1 MIYFTPFGGSGGGGA
16 PLPPSTTF
24 GSTTRVLGSIVGMNT
39 IVSSSYDDTYVNI
52 ILPFS
57 VNFLGTTYSNVC
69 IGSNSYATFGTGS
82 GAYSSISGSNPPIP
96 GIHISAADNSYQRV
110 FTISESSDLGTAFR
124 IRYEGTNSP
133 GGVVGAPNMVWEL
146 TFYQSYPKIIDVVIG
161 SNAKGAAGSS
171 GVTNGSAYLYVPS
184 NPSASYRITTG

>member
-1 MIYFTPFGGSGGGGA
+1 MIYFTPFWRSSGP
-16 PLPPSTTF
+16 PLPLSATF
-24 GSTTRVLGSIVGMNT
+24 GPTTRALGSIVGMT
-39 IVSSSYDDTYVNI
+39 TRISSSQDDTYVMIN
-52 ILPFS
+52 LPFS
-57 VNFLGTTYSNVC
+57 VNFLGTNYSAVY

-82 GAYSSISGSNPPIP
+82 SKFSNISGSNPPIP

-124 IRYEGTNSP
+124 IRYEGTNSRS
-133 GGVVGAPNMVWEL
+133 GVVGAPNMVWEL

-161 SNAKGAAGSS
+161 SNARGVAGSS

-184 NPSASYRITTG
+184 DPSASYRITTG